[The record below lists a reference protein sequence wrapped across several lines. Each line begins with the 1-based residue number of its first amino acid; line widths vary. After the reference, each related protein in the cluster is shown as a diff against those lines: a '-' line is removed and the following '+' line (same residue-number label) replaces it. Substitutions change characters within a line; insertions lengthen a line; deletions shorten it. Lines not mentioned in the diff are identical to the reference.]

1 MSAAAPTLLQ
11 HPGPR
16 LMPRVQT
23 VTTRSAALHVTLS
36 PGVRLLDGL
45 AQILEGTDA
54 TCAQVEITGGVFDR
68 ISYCVPAEC
77 PDGSVVCTFSETRE
91 ARTPAQLLAG
101 SVTVGFRDGE
111 RFMHCHA
118 MWLDAEGQIRGGHL
132 WPETVVGGVPVHAVV
147 HPLPGVTT
155 VNARD
160 PETCMPVFTPHSDA
174 QRSDESGPARG
185 SRVAMSRVRPGEDIT
200 AAVRRVCVEQGFGTA
215 VVRAGVGSLV
225 GACLRRGHDVVN
237 VDGPATELATIA
249 GRVHADIADFELSAI
264 VVDRHGEVHAGVLV
278 PGRNPVAITF
288 ELLIFED
295 DERP

>member
-1 MSAAAPTLLQ
+1 VNDVAPALLQ

-16 LMPRVQT
+16 LLPRVQT
-23 VTTRSAALHVTLS
+23 VTTRSTAVHAELS
-36 PGVRLLDGL
+36 PGARLIDGL
-45 AQILEGTDA
+45 DEILASTDA
-54 TCAQVEITGGVFDR
+54 TCAQVEITGGIFDR

-91 ARTPAQLLAG
+91 ARTPAQLLVG

-118 MWLDAEGQIRGGHL
+118 VWLDAEGEIRGGHL
-132 WPETVVGGVPVHAVV
+132 WPETVVGGVPVYAVV
-147 HPLPGVTT
+147 HPLPGITT

-160 PETCMPVFTPHSDA
+160 PETCMPVFTPHPAAD
-174 QRSDESGPARG
+174 RSVASQPVRG
-185 SRVAMSRVRPGEDIT
+185 ARVAMSRVRPGEDIT
-200 AAVRRVCVEQGFGTA
+200 TVVRQVCDEQGFRSA

-225 GACLRRGHDVVN
+225 GACLRRDQGVFN
-237 VDGPATELATIA
+237 VDGPATELATMV
-249 GRVHADIADFELSAI
+249 GRLRGDAADIELSAI
-264 VVDRHGEVHAGVLV
+264 VVDRHGEVQRGVLV

-295 DERP
+295 DERV

>member
-1 MSAAAPTLLQ
+1 MSDVAPALLQ

-23 VTTRSAALHVTLS
+23 VTTRSTAVHAELS
-36 PGVRLLDGL
+36 PGVRLIDGL
-45 AQILEGTDA
+45 DEILASTDA
-54 TCAQVEITGGVFDR
+54 TCAQVEITGGIFDR

-91 ARTPAQLLAG
+91 ARTPAQLLVG

-118 MWLDAEGQIRGGHL
+118 VWLDAEGQIR
-132 WPETVVGGVPVHAVV
+132 A
-147 HPLPGVTT
+147 
-155 VNARD
+155 A
-160 PETCMPVFTPHSDA
+160 TCGRRPSWAGFRCTRSCIPFPASPPSTRGTRRRACPFSRRTPPRSG
-174 QRSDESGPARG
+174 SDESGPARG
-185 SRVAMSRVRPGEDIT
+185 ARVAMSRVRPGEDIT
-200 AAVRRVCVEQGFGTA
+200 AAVRRVCVEQGFGMA

-249 GRVHADIADFELSAI
+249 GRVHGDIADFELSAI
-264 VVDRHGEVHAGVLV
+264 VVDRHGEVHGACWSRDATRS
-278 PGRNPVAITF
+278 PSPSNS
-288 ELLIFED
+288 
-295 DERP
+295 

>member
-1 MSAAAPTLLQ
+1 VNAAAPTLLQ

-16 LMPRVQT
+16 LTPRVQT
-23 VTTRSAALHVTLS
+23 VTTRSAAVHATLS
-36 PGVRLLDGL
+36 PGVRLIDGL
-45 AQILEGTDA
+45 AEILGSTDA
-54 TCAQVEITGGVFDR
+54 TCAQVEITGGIFDR

-77 PDGSVVCTFSETRE
+77 PDGSVVATFSETRE

-101 SVTVGFRDGE
+101 SVTVGFRNGE

-118 MWLDAEGQIRGGHL
+118 MWLDAEGEIQGGHL
-132 WPETVVGGVPVHAVV
+132 WPETVVGGVPVHVVV
-147 HPLPGVTT
+147 HPLPGIST

-160 PETCMPVFTPHSDA
+160 PETCMPVFTPHYDA
-174 QRSDESGPARG
+174 DRSDEPSPVRG

-200 AAVRRVCVEQGFGTA
+200 AAIRQVCVEQGFRAA

-225 GACLRRGHDVVN
+225 GACLRRGHDVFD

-249 GRVHADIADFELSAI
+249 GRVRPDTADVELSAI
-264 VVDRHGEVHAGVLV
+264 VVDRHGDVHAGVLV

-295 DERP
+295 DECS

>member
-1 MSAAAPTLLQ
+1 VSAAAPTLLQ

-23 VTTRSAALHVTLS
+23 VTTRSAAVRATLS
-36 PGVRLLDGL
+36 PGKRLIDGL
-45 AQILEGTDA
+45 AEILGSTDA
-54 TCAQVEITGGVFDR
+54 TCAQVEISGGILDR

-77 PDGSVVCTFSETRE
+77 PDGSVVATFSQTRE

-101 SVTVGFRDGE
+101 SVTVGFRNGE

-118 MWLDAEGQIRGGHL
+118 MWLDAGGEIQGGHL
-132 WPETVVGGVPVHAVV
+132 WPETVVGGVGVCAVV
-147 HPLPGVTT
+147 HPLPGITT
-155 VNARD
+155 VNAQD
-160 PETCMPVFTPHSDA
+160 PETCMPVFTPHPTADGSENPEA
-174 QRSDESGPARG
+174 VSG

-200 AAVRRVCVEQGFGTA
+200 AAVRQVCAEQGFRTA

-225 GACLRRGHDVVN
+225 GACLRRGDDVFD
-237 VDGPATELATIA
+237 VDGPATELATIV
-249 GRVHADIADFELSAI
+249 GRVPADPADVELSAI
-264 VVDRHGEVHAGVLV
+264 VVDRHGDVHAGVLV

-295 DERP
+295 DECS